1 MKKSIFCLMK
11 LQKWQIGKKL
21 INGLRIAYDCDIFI
35 TKSNANMRSGELATY
50 LSLRYVE
57 IKVYPLLLDEF
68 SNFSSEKSLDNYLEN
83 ILSMEDSRQLS

>member
-1 MKKSIFCLMK
+1 
-11 LQKWQIGKKL
+11 
-21 INGLRIAYDCDIFI
+21 
-35 TKSNANMRSGELATY
+35 MRSGELATY